1 MQVKEIF
8 DYKPQVL
15 PFLVLDSL
23 FIWMEYLIN
32 PIEWEFVEEGKLAE
46 TILGSIYIYIKV
58 KEIFD
63 YKLGKISL
71 PQTTSDLNWKLTL
84 EKYTEK

>member
-1 MQVKEIF
+1 
-8 DYKPQVL
+8 
-15 PFLVLDSL
+15 
-23 FIWMEYLIN
+23 MEYLIN

-71 PQTTSDLNWKLTL
+71 PQTTSDLN
-84 EKYTEK
+84 